1 MSGWRTERKTI
12 MGRISRGSWGAAGV
26 LILSACSPLPLTQ
39 AVSQFATALNQA
51 PVGASIS
58 LSSLQQ
64 LDPQLLR
71 PASLYPQLGDMPLPV
86 LTALY
91 QYRQHCSGSLDGVP
105 AAFAQFEQ
113 ALCQNTP
120 LPAGWFAAHPVS
132 PSGGSTAWYYLQ
144 RHPEDATTLQSLLHV
159 RERPRALGGIGQL
172 SDDNLDALANGQT
185 WLLQDGNLWRQ
196 HQQQW
201 LRYAPQIWQPLA
213 QKAGITLVTATGQ
226 CDISLGT
233 LCANPVNGYARWW
246 RSLLGI
252 AALLTALALG
262 WGAWQRRRLQQR
274 QRFIVQM
281 LTHEL
286 RTPIAQ
292 LGNVVEHFRRDF
304 DDLPPQAQSGFG
316 ALADSVQRM
325 RQMADASQHY
335 LSGDGSR
342 DVLEMPKTV
351 WLSEWL
357 EHIAQPYPGLLFC
370 LEADRQVALPLYWTS
385 LCLNNLLDNAF
396 RHGRAPVSLHVGWRK
411 GKLTLRVSDTGQLA
425 AGRSPQAGMGL
436 GLTIVERVMRR
447 LNGRL
452 TQSGP
457 PTTFTLELPCDS
469 QK

>member
-1 MSGWRTERKTI
+1 
-12 MGRISRGSWGAAGV
+12 MGRISRGAWVAAGV
-26 LILSACSPLPLTQ
+26 LILSACSPLPLSQ
-39 AVSQFATALNQA
+39 AVSQFSTALNQA
-51 PVGASIS
+51 PVASRIA

-64 LDPQLLR
+64 LDPLLLR
-71 PASLYPQLGDMPLPV
+71 PASLYPQLADTPLPV
-86 LTALY
+86 LATLY
-91 QYRQHCSGSLDGVP
+91 RYHQRCAGSLNDIP
-105 AAFAQFEQ
+105 AVFAQFEQ

-120 LPAGWFAAHPVS
+120 LPASWFAAHPVS
-132 PSGGSTAWYYLQ
+132 LLGGSQAWYYLQ
-144 RHPEDATTLQSLLHV
+144 RHPDAAAALDPFLHV
-159 RERPRALGGIGQL
+159 RERPQALGGIGQL

-201 LRYAPQIWQPLA
+201 LRYAPQVWQPLA
-213 QKAGITLVTATGQ
+213 QQAGITLAAAGGQ
-226 CDISLGT
+226 CDMPLAT
-233 LCANPVNGYARWW
+233 LCVNPLNRYASWW
-246 RSLLGI
+246 RSLLGT
-252 AALLTALALG
+252 AALLTALALA

-325 RQMADASQHY
+325 RQMAEASQHY
-335 LSGDGSR
+335 LSGDGGR
-342 DVLEMPKTV
+342 DVLETPQAV

-357 EHIAQPYPGLLFC
+357 EHIAQPYPGLMFC
-370 LEADRQVALPLYWTS
+370 LEAERQVTLPLYWTS

-396 RHGRAPVSLHVGWRK
+396 RHGRAPVRLHVGWRR
-411 GKLTLRVSDTGQLA
+411 GKLTLCVSDTGQLA
-425 AGRSPQAGMGL
+425 AGGSPQAGMGL

-452 TQSGP
+452 IQSGP

>member
-159 RERPRALGGIGQL
+159 RERPWALGGIGQL

>member
-1 MSGWRTERKTI
+1 
-12 MGRISRGSWGAAGV
+12 MGPISREMLVSVCV
-26 LILSACSPLPLTQ
+26 LMLSACSPLPLSQ
-39 AVSQFATALNQA
+39 AVVQFSSALNQA
-51 PVGASIS
+51 PAASQIS

-64 LDPQLLR
+64 LDPLLLR
-71 PASLYPQLGDMPLPV
+71 PASLYPQLADTPLPV
-86 LTALY
+86 LTTLY
-91 QYRQHCSGSLDGVP
+91 HYHQRCSGSLDGVP
-105 AAFAQFEQ
+105 AVFRQFEQ

-120 LPAGWFAAHPVS
+120 LPTRWFAAHPVS
-132 PSGGSTAWYYLQ
+132 PLGGSSAWYYLQ
-144 RHPEDATTLQSLLHV
+144 RHPEDAVTLEPLLHV
-159 RERPRALGGIGQL
+159 RERPGALGGVGQL
-172 SDDNLDALANGQT
+172 SDDNLEALANGQT
-185 WLLQDGNLWRQ
+185 WLLQDGDLWRQ

-201 LRYAPQIWQPLA
+201 LRYAPQVWQPLA
-213 QKAGITLVTATGQ
+213 QEAGITLVTAGRQ

-233 LCANPVNGYARWW
+233 LCVTPLNRYASWW

-252 AALLTALALG
+252 ATLMTALALV
-262 WGAWQRRRLQQR
+262 WGTWQRRRLRQR

-304 DDLPPQAQSGFG
+304 DDLPPRAQSGFG

-325 RQMADASQHY
+325 RQMAEASQHY

-342 DVLEMPKTV
+342 DVLEMPQMV

-357 EHIAQPYPGLLFC
+357 EHIAQPYPGLTYC
-370 LEADRQVALPLYWTS
+370 LDADRQVALPLYWTS

-396 RHGRAPVSLHVGWRK
+396 RHGHAPVRLSAGWHQ
-411 GKLTLRVSDTGQLA
+411 GKLSLRVTDGGQFV
-425 AGRSPQAGMGL
+425 AGSLSSPQAGMGMGL
-436 GLTIVERVMRR
+436 GLTIVQRVMRR

-452 TQSGP
+452 TRSGP

>member
-1 MSGWRTERKTI
+1 MLS
-12 MGRISRGSWGAAGV
+12 RIKKSCQILWAV

-39 AVSQFATALNQA
+39 AVSQFSTALNQA
-51 PVGASIS
+51 PLAASIP
-58 LSSLQQ
+58 LSTLQQ

-71 PASLYPQLGDMPLPV
+71 PASLYPQLADTPLPV

-91 QYRQHCSGSLDGVP
+91 QYHQHCSGSLDGVP
-105 AAFAQFEQ
+105 AAFAQFER
-113 ALCQNTP
+113 ALCQNTL
-120 LPAGWFAAHPVS
+120 LPAGWFGAHPVS
-132 PSGGSTAWYYLQ
+132 PLGGSQAWYYLQ
-144 RHPEDATTLQSLLHV
+144 RHPDAAATLQFLLHV
-159 RERPRALGGIGQL
+159 RERPQALGGIGQL

-201 LRYAPQIWQPLA
+201 LRYAPQVWQPLA

-233 LCANPVNGYARWW
+233 LCANPLNSYARWW
-246 RSLLGI
+246 RALLGA
-252 AALLTALALG
+252 AALLTALALA
-262 WGAWQRRRLQQR
+262 WGAWQRRRMQQR

-292 LGNVVEHFRRDF
+292 LGNVVEYFRRDF
-304 DDLPPQAQSGFG
+304 DDLPPQAQSSFG

-325 RQMADASQHY
+325 RQMAEASQHY

-342 DVLEMPKTV
+342 DVLEMPSTV
-351 WLSEWL
+351 GLSEWL
-357 EHIAQPYPGLLFC
+357 NHITESYTDLTFC
-370 LEADRQVALPLYWTS
+370 LDTDRRVALPLYWVS
-385 LCLNNLLDNAF
+385 LCVNNLLDNAF
-396 RHGRAPVSLHVGWRK
+396 RHGRAPVRLHAVWHK
-411 GKLTLRVSDTGQLA
+411 GKLTLTVSDGGSMATGSLT
-425 AGRSPQAGMGL
+425 RLRHLCSPHAGMGL
-436 GLTIVERVMRR
+436 GLTIVQRVMHR
-447 LNGRL
+447 LHGRL
-452 TQSGP
+452 TFTTN